1 MMTDDFLKT
10 LLDLYNNPFFKKG
23 FHDFFTMVQQDG
35 VEAAK
40 KFWDISPAK
49 QSLFP
54 NTSEIFVKMVDFY
67 RNLGFVPLNKYEEV
81 VKENEQVKKENQFL
95 KDTINDLN
103 QKIFTEGGKA
113 MQELW
118 KTNLD
123 KHIEM
128 SKEIAKGFMD
138 IFKQTGEK

>member
-1 MMTDDFLKT
+1 MVTEEFSKSLFE
-10 LLDLYNNPFFKKG
+10 LYGNPLFKKG
-23 FHDFFTMVQQDG
+23 FLDFFQKVQQEG
-35 VEAAK
+35 IETAK
-40 KFWDISPAK
+40 KFWNVSPLR

-67 RNLGFVPLNKYEEV
+67 RNLGFVPLNRYEEV
-81 VKENEQVKKENQFL
+81 LKENEQLKKENQFL

-128 SKEIAKGFMD
+128 SKEIAKGFLE
-138 IFKQTGEK
+138 IFKQPGEK

>member
-1 MMTDDFLKT
+1 MMTEDFLKN
-10 LLDLYNNPFFKKG
+10 LLDLYSNPFFKKG
-23 FHDFFTMVQQDG
+23 FQDFFLKVQQEG
-35 VEAAK
+35 MEAAK

-49 QSLFP
+49 QGLFP
-54 NTSEIFVKMVDFY
+54 NASEVFVKMVDFY
-67 RNLGFVPLNKYEEV
+67 RNLGFVPLNRYEEV
-81 VKENEQVKKENQFL
+81 VKENEQLKKENQFL

-118 KTNLD
+118 KTNLE

-128 SKEIAKGFMD
+128 SKEIAKGFLD